1 MSRKRRRGVFRST
14 ELGGREIVRKA
25 QLYARKN
32 ALTLPK
38 FDFERPPLV
47 VPKYCVVNGC
57 DSHGH
62 VDGIRKNHITLS
74 GCPRF
79 HNQESSFYQQLA
91 SKNIQING
99 DRFDAADNITTGRQY
114 VKETEPYYD
123 DLGTAEDLDL
133 FRRAQQK
140 LVSDKSKE
148 VHEHIMILS
157 NLKSDSHV
165 DTSLSD
171 SNVPLDPPL
180 FTENNVKEIVIGDW
194 EMNTVYASAF
204 PPNIACLPRIYI
216 CEFCLSH
223 MPFLVGYR
231 RHRLRCRRRFP
242 PGNEIYRKDKF
253 SFFEIDGFLEKEY
266 CHNLCLVA
274 KLYLKQKTV
283 HEIERVPAFLFYVL
297 TVADEAGC
305 HIIGYFSKHKPEE
318 QTLPNVKPYNNL
330 SCVLV
335 LPQYQRQG
343 FGHMLIDFSY
353 LLSRVENRL
362 GTPERPLS
370 DQGLLVYRRYWK
382 YILLSFMLSHQGRS
396 VSLDDISDATGIVTK
411 DIIQTLLD
419 MGMFKYLKSKYY
431 IVKDREKI
439 EQILSQIG
447 QPKPDRLI
455 DPQCLC
461 WITAA
466 APNSKDSTDFE
477 QPSPTIAGS
486 P

>member
-1 MSRKRRRGVFRST
+1 MSRKRRRGVFRSS
-14 ELGGREIVRKA
+14 ELGGRDIVRKA

-38 FDFERPPLV
+38 FDLERPPLV

-57 DSHGH
+57 DSRGH

-79 HNQESSFYQQLA
+79 HNQQSSFYQELA
-91 SKNIQING
+91 SKNKQFNG
-99 DRFDAADNITTGRQY
+99 DHFDATDNITTGRQY
-114 VKETEPYYD
+114 VKEMEPFYD

-140 LVSDKSKE
+140 LVTDKSKE

-165 DTSLSD
+165 DTNLSD
-171 SNVPLDPPL
+171 SNGPLDPPL

-194 EMNTVYASAF
+194 EMKTVYSSAF

-223 MPFLVGYR
+223 MPFL
-231 RHRLRCRRRFP
+231 
-242 PGNEIYRKDKF
+242 
-253 SFFEIDGFLEKEY
+253 EY

-396 VSLDDISDATGIVTK
+396 ISFDDISDATGIVTK

-431 IVKDREKI
+431 IVNDREKI

-466 APNSKDSTDFE
+466 APISKDPTDFE
-477 QPSPTIAGS
+477 QPSPSIIGS

>member
-1 MSRKRRRGVFRST
+1 MSPNLIPSS
-14 ELGGREIVRKA
+14 
-25 QLYARKN
+25 
-32 ALTLPK
+32 LT
-38 FDFERPPLV
+38 
-47 VPKYCVVNGC
+47 VPNYCVLDGC
-57 DSHGH
+57 DSQGH
-62 VDGIRKNHITLS
+62 VDGVRKNHITLS

-79 HNQESSFYQQLA
+79 HNQVPSFYQELA
-91 SKNIQING
+91 SKNKQINVGG
-99 DRFDAADNITTGRQY
+99 DTVIENITIDRQY
-114 VKETEPYYD
+114 VKETEPDYD
-123 DLGTAEDLDL
+123 GLGTAEDIDL

-140 LVSDKSKE
+140 LASDKSKE
-148 VHEHIMILS
+148 VTEHIMILS
-157 NLKSDSHV
+157 NLKSDNPV
-165 DTSLSD
+165 DASLSD
-171 SNVPLDPPL
+171 SSGSLDPPL
-180 FTENNVKEIVIGDW
+180 FTENNVKEIVIGNW
-194 EMNTVYASAF
+194 EMKTVYSSAF
-204 PPNIACLPRIYI
+204 PPDIACLPRIYI

-223 MPFLVGYR
+223 MPCLVGYR

-253 SFFEIDGFLEKEY
+253 SFFEIDGYLEKEY

-305 HIIGYFSKHKPEE
+305 HIIGYFSKRYWILNYSSRLTPHHD
-318 QTLPNVKPYNNL
+318 Q
-330 SCVLV
+330 
-335 LPQYQRQG
+335 
-343 FGHMLIDFSY
+343 LICIYAFFLLGY

-382 YILLSFMLSHQGRS
+382 YILLSFLLSHQERS
-396 VSLDDISDATGIVTK
+396 ISFDDISEATGIVTK

-431 IVKDREKI
+431 IVNDREKI
-439 EQILSQIG
+439 EEILSQIG

-455 DPQCLC
+455 DPESLC
-461 WITAA
+461 WVTAA
-466 APNSKDSTDFE
+466 APKSKEATDLE
-477 QPSPTIAGS
+477 QPSPIVVVS